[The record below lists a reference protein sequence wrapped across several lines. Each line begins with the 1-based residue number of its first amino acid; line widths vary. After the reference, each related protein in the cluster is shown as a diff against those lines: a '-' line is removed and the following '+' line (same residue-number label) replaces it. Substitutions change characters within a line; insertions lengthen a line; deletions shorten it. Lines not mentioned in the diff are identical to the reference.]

1 MNKVLHYTRAWSLV
15 SDKHSRLLVP
25 LLRYEENEMLWI
37 QPQDFI
43 SKQSI
48 CVCDFNKILSSF
60 FGRNKILD
68 NHLPSFDRSKK
79 TPLFVA
85 SSVSRTGEC
94 LTSKMGLRVNGYG
107 GIVAEVENEPNLAE
121 ILWNIFSSS
130 SMPWTNKLVRLSPS
144 NLSSLV
150 LTSMARRANPI
161 GAPFK
166 QSPSWICSYPYL
178 QILDK
183 AGKACLGQTF

>member
-1 MNKVLHYTRAWSLV
+1 
-15 SDKHSRLLVP
+15 
-25 LLRYEENEMLWI
+25 MLWI

-144 NLSSLV
+144 SLSSLV
-150 LTSMARRANPI
+150 FASKARANPSE
-161 GAPFK
+161 APFK
-166 QSPSWICSYPYL
+166 QSPSCIYRWPFL